1 MTRIKHVFVLMLEN
15 RSFDHL
21 LAFSGIAGLP
31 APPALL
37 QKGAPD
43 TLDQDPPHEFRE
55 VRDQIANGAMSGFSG
70 DELRAF
76 DGSALPTLVALARNS
91 LLFDTWFSSM
101 PGPTWPNRLFAHAGS
116 SAGLANSLGDLASGG
131 AVVLPSRYIRMDH
144 MHVFEQLTSQGKT
157 WRIYRGDFFPQV
169 LCLRGMVEIRA
180 EKTRPIDDLAGDIA
194 RNDVA
199 DYTFVEPD
207 YDTTNHFARG
217 NSQHPI
223 GSVAAGEGLIAY
235 VHNTIF
241 GSKVGKD
248 SALLITWDEH
258 GGFYDHVPP
267 ARTTPPGDAPL
278 SRDRASDPV
287 DYAFDAFGVRVP
299 AMLVSP
305 WYPVGLAS
313 SIFGCACF
321 DHASIVSSL
330 RETFSL
336 GAPLT
341 KRDAA
346 APTWLSAESSR
357 ARTVAPLPTRSRA
370 TPKVRTSTPHIADM
384 QIAGPASGTV
394 MGFAQIAVDIDWDI
408 ARRTSVAPLATTQ
421 FAVALGASA
430 EYLDRH
436 IRGETLA
443 QTPELTARAHRTMLE
458 YLASVQA
465 REVRYQRS
473 AGRVRSRSR
482 RR

>member
-21 LAFSGIAGLP
+21 LAFSGIPGLP
-31 APPALL
+31 PPPATL
-37 QKGAPD
+37 QKGPPD
-43 TLDQDPPHEFRE
+43 RLGRDPLHEFKD
-55 VRDQIANGAMSGFSG
+55 VHDQIANGTMSGFSG
-70 DELRAF
+70 DELRGF
-76 DGSALPTLVALARNS
+76 DASAVPTIVALARNS

-116 SAGLANSLGDLASGG
+116 SAGLADSLGDFDSAG

-144 MHVFEQLTSQGKT
+144 MHVFEQLTSRNNT

-180 EKTRPIDDLAGDIA
+180 EKTRPIDDFARDIA
-194 RNDVA
+194 GNDVA

-223 GSVAAGEGLIAY
+223 GSVAAGEDLIAY

-241 GSKVGKD
+241 GSTVGDD
-248 SALLITWDEH
+248 SVLLITWDEH
-258 GGFYDHVPP
+258 GGFYDHVAPGR
-267 ARTTPPGDAPL
+267 ATPPGDAPL
-278 SRDRASDPV
+278 SRDRAPDDV
-287 DYAFDAFGVRVP
+287 AYAFDAFGVRVP

-313 SIFGCACF
+313 RIFGGACF

-336 GAPLT
+336 GGTLT
-341 KRDAA
+341 ERDKA

-357 ARTVAPLPTRSRA
+357 TRTVAPLPARSRT
-370 TPKVRTSTPHIADM
+370 TPKVRTSTPRIADL
-384 QIAGPASGTV
+384 QIAGPPSGTI

-408 ARRTSVAPLATTQ
+408 AKRTSVAPLVTTQ
-421 FAVALGASA
+421 FATALPASA
-430 EYLDRH
+430 QYLDRH
-436 IRGETLA
+436 IRGEPLA
-443 QTPELTARAHRTMLE
+443 QAPELTARAHRTMLE

-473 AGRVRSRSR
+473 AARARPRSTR
-482 RR
+482 R